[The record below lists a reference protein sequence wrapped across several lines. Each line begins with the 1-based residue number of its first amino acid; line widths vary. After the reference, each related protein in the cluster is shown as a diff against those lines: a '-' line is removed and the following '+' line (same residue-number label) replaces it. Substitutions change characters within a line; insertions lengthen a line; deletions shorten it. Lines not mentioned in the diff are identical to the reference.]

1 LVGLPRNE
9 VSNFV
14 NFIEGLQ
21 TGKDKKAAKDAEA
34 LKGFSTRA
42 FPGQEGIIVFGLT
55 ESKAKGIENTLRKF
69 TKQYQGAESLEIQ
82 NFSAVTKFTEN
93 NWRDDQNGE
102 SYIQE
107 IEQSGGTGDIRQRLL
122 RLREQYGQRL
132 AETGQRVAPEVF
144 GGVTIQSRVDEF
156 VKAGKE
162 YLGEAA
168 TEPSDTEVTAQV
180 APTEPG
186 GTFNQNTL
194 YDFITDNFL
203 PVSRKIG
210 VDIVTNYRIPMARYN
225 ASQGVIEYN
234 PTALA
239 QQDQQYIT
247 AAMREEMIH
256 AAMSKVILQKAKGKK
271 EGEAFQS
278 FMSSLGKSLT
288 PGQRTAIAE
297 VYSGLETDAQFGA
310 EYSRAAIQQLLY
322 GDVTE
327 SFITQGPAFTKLK
340 NLLRSVQSYLAKTFG
355 ANVTTDPEAAGII
368 RASAELLQAAD
379 PNARPTNQKIVDQSL
394 AYSVSVNP
402 NAEVTSQEVAES
414 GKPPNE
420 KKLNLNFA
428 NRFLIPVSGVLKKIH
443 PELSR
448 LLKDYYSSIHQ
459 DVLKYQTRMAPFFKK
474 MKGIKNKKD
483 ARRLKQL
490 LFFSP
495 KSLSEDN
502 LTDADKSILDE
513 TDKLLRK
520 YGMFNDYNLHIR
532 PLLKIIRQRLVDTG
546 VPVGELYR
554 YMPRKIK
561 DLEKVKSFYNK
572 GLRDSFAN
580 FIRDYNASIKEA
592 NAQIL
597 LFNNAT
603 DPEEKKKLQPTK
615 KQYELA
621 DQVPIQ
627 IGSVKTRAF
636 EAQQW
641 DIFTRTGQFQDKLP
655 GNIKERKIAL
665 IPEQI
670 LDLYEDPGVAME
682 AYIYN
687 MVSATA
693 NVKLIGR
700 KFTTSTSGT
709 SPEPASALAV
719 LIQKL
724 RSNQEISS
732 EDADGTVPEIFRV
745 ILTPQG
751 AENVFAQFA
760 RSFGYGTLLVEFTS
774 TLSQLYDLPFIMMDN
789 GFFGTLGAMTG
800 QRINA
805 KDFGIDVD
813 QVSAEFVGDNRSMA
827 NAVRLG
833 LKLTGFTKLDQ
844 FMKET
849 NMTANYRRYQKLA
862 RGYFRNRNTPDSKK
876 FVGELTSMGY
886 SKQEQVQLIA
896 DLKKGNRNSA
906 YVRSLIINKLSETQP
921 LTQAEMA
928 MGIVGNPNLRFTVA
942 MKSFMVKQINFA
954 KERILDEFVQGVRT
968 NNKAQVARA
977 SKELTKLLLFML
989 LCGMPVDAL
998 KDFLAGRIGYLD
1010 DYLFNGIFRVAGVS
1024 KYTTYQ
1030 VRKDGPGEAFID
1042 YLTPVAIQQFADITD
1057 ALTKV
1062 TTGQQAITDS
1072 KLVSLAPFSD
1082 VINRIFG
1089 FQKERE
1095 RRQLKRRKKEGDRP
1109 FLIPVGA
1116 I

>member
-1 LVGLPRNE
+1 ML
-9 VSNFV
+9 
-14 NFIEGLQ
+14 
-21 TGKDKKAAKDAEA
+21 
-34 LKGFSTRA
+34 GFYCLIM
-42 FPGQEGIIVFGLT
+42 QLT
-55 ESKAKGIENTLRKF
+55 QRKR
-69 TKQYQGAESLEIQ
+69 K
-82 NFSAVTKFTEN
+82 NFS
-93 NWRDDQNGE
+93 
-102 SYIQE
+102 
-107 IEQSGGTGDIRQRLL
+107 LL
-122 RLREQYGQRL
+122 
-132 AETGQRVAPEVF
+132 
-144 GGVTIQSRVDEF
+144 
-156 VKAGKE
+156 
-162 YLGEAA
+162 
-168 TEPSDTEVTAQV
+168 
-180 APTEPG
+180 
-186 GTFNQNTL
+186 
-194 YDFITDNFL
+194 
-203 PVSRKIG
+203 
-210 VDIVTNYRIPMARYN
+210 
-225 ASQGVIEYN
+225 
-234 PTALA
+234 
-239 QQDQQYIT
+239 
-247 AAMREEMIH
+247 
-256 AAMSKVILQKAKGKK
+256 
-271 EGEAFQS
+271 
-278 FMSSLGKSLT
+278 
-288 PGQRTAIAE
+288 
-297 VYSGLETDAQFGA
+297 
-310 EYSRAAIQQLLY
+310 
-322 GDVTE
+322 
-327 SFITQGPAFTKLK
+327 
-340 NLLRSVQSYLAKTFG
+340 
-355 ANVTTDPEAAGII
+355 
-368 RASAELLQAAD
+368 
-379 PNARPTNQKIVDQSL
+379 
-394 AYSVSVNP
+394 
-402 NAEVTSQEVAES
+402 
-414 GKPPNE
+414 
-420 KKLNLNFA
+420 
-428 NRFLIPVSGVLKKIH
+428 
-443 PELSR
+443 
-448 LLKDYYSSIHQ
+448 
-459 DVLKYQTRMAPFFKK
+459 
-474 MKGIKNKKD
+474 
-483 ARRLKQL
+483 
-490 LFFSP
+490 
-495 KSLSEDN
+495 
-502 LTDADKSILDE
+502 
-513 TDKLLRK
+513 
-520 YGMFNDYNLHIR
+520 
-532 PLLKIIRQRLVDTG
+532 
-546 VPVGELYR
+546 
-554 YMPRKIK
+554 
-561 DLEKVKSFYNK
+561 
-572 GLRDSFAN
+572 
-580 FIRDYNASIKEA
+580 
-592 NAQIL
+592 
-597 LFNNAT
+597 
-603 DPEEKKKLQPTK
+603 K

-789 GFFGTLGAMTG
+789 GVFGTLGAMTG

-1089 FQKERE
+1089 FQKG
-1095 RRQLKRRKKEGDRP
+1095 KRTQTTQE
-1109 FLIPVGA
+1109 A
-1116 I
+1116 